1 MKVIFMQD
9 VKGRGKR
16 GQVKDVPNG
25 YAQNYLIKQGLA
37 KEANK
42 GNLNTLKRVED
53 NEKAEYEAQKAAAQE
68 IKKQLEADET
78 VVELKAKAGSDS
90 ASSVQSLA
98 RRSSK
103 AWTSSSASSWTSTS
117 WNCGNQSRFWATLM
131 SQSSSSRALNQ
142 RSGSTLPKKIK
153 KLKEAV
159 VDG

>member
-90 ASSVQSLA
+90 RLFGSI
-98 RRSSK
+98 SSK
-103 AWTSSSASSWTSTS
+103 KDHRRPGQAVRHQAGQAQAGTAGT
-117 WNCGNQSRFWATLM
+117 NQG
-131 SQSSSSRALNQ
+131 
-142 RSGSTLPKKIK
+142 SGLH
-153 KLKEAV
+153 
-159 VDG
+159 

>member
-42 GNLNTLKRVED
+42 GNLNTLKRVEA

-90 ASSVQSLA
+90 RLFGSI
-98 RRSSK
+98 SSK
-103 AWTSSSASSWTSTS
+103 
-117 WNCGNQSRFWATLM
+117 
-131 SQSSSSRALNQ
+131 
-142 RSGSTLPKKIK
+142 KIIEGLDK
-153 KLKEAV
+153 QFGIKLDKHKLELREPIKV
-159 VDG
+159 LGYTNVPVKLFKGVESKVRVHVTQEN